1 MSASAAPFGLRPV
14 GRLDS
19 GSLEVMRQYPIASN
33 YGTAIAAGDVV
44 HLVDGGTA
52 TTIEKQAGTGD
63 DSTEIDIVGIFM
75 GVSYTD
81 PNTNQKTFSTLYP
94 ASTVASDIM
103 AYVVDDPN
111 ALFEIQADGS
121 VNDDDIAANAALV
134 QGTSNATLGI
144 SRVSLD
150 ISTAAT
156 TTTLPIRIVDFRGG
170 FDGDEKGTSFPI
182 MVCKFNTGHQ
192 LGIGVV
198 SGAAPSAA

>member
-1 MSASAAPFGLRPV
+1 MSATAAPFGLRPV
-14 GRLDS
+14 GNLGGTYN
-19 GSLEVMRQYPIASN
+19 GSFRQYPILSSESTRICFGDLVKLTDA
-33 YGTAIAAGDVV
+33 GT
-44 HLVDGGTA
+44 T
-52 TTIEKQAGTGD
+52 TTIQKDTGT
-63 DSTEIDIVGIFM
+63 TAATPIGIFM
-75 GVSYTD
+75 GCRYTD
-81 PNTNQKTFSTLYP
+81 LSTGQTQFTQVWSGAAHTNGM
-94 ASTVASDIM
+94 V
-103 AYVVDDPN
+103 YVMDDPN
-111 ALFEIQADGS
+111 VLFEIQADGS

-156 TTTLPIRIVDFRGG
+156 TAALPIRIVDFRGG

-198 SGAAPSAA
+198 SGVAPSAA

>member
-1 MSASAAPFGLRPV
+1 MSATAAPFGLRPV
-14 GRLDS
+14 GNLGGTYN
-19 GSLEVMRQYPIASN
+19 GSFRQYPILSTESTRICFGDLVKLTDA
-33 YGTAIAAGDVV
+33 GT
-44 HLVDGGTA
+44 T
-52 TTIEKQAGTGD
+52 TTIQKDTGT
-63 DSTEIDIVGIFM
+63 TAATPIGIFM
-75 GVSYTD
+75 GCRYTD
-81 PNTNQKTFSTLYP
+81 LSTGQTQFTQVWSGAAHTNGM
-94 ASTVASDIM
+94 V
-103 AYVVDDPN
+103 YVMDDPN
-111 ALFEIQADGS
+111 VLFEIQADGS

-198 SGAAPSAA
+198 SGNAPSAA